1 MQSRRARSRGILPS
15 TRITPAAPSRCRCT
29 RRCCLS
35 RLSGFPPGVAGSD
48 LRAHFPK
55 VQCPVRAGT
64 SAAVRSASRPEEN
77 AMHKT
82 DPMRKLLR
90 RRFRGLWLS
99 ADFRKLWASLTIT
112 SFGAQITNLAL
123 PLTAAL
129 LLNATPM
136 QMGIL
141 VALETLPFALVSLH
155 AGVLLDRVR
164 KLPVIIVAD
173 IGRGI
178 ALLAIPIAAW
188 LGSLSIEILFAVGFL
203 CGVQNVVGGAA
214 YQVLLGQMA
223 GRKRL
228 VEANAKTA
236 LGETSAALIGP
247 GLAGGLI
254 HALTAPFAIALDAVT
269 FFVSALMLRRIVARN
284 DVPNPSAGAGIWN
297 EIGEGLKLVWQNRTL
312 WGLAW
317 LAGTW
322 QFLHHM
328 QIAVLIL
335 FATREIGL
343 SAGAIGV
350 AYAFGGLGCVL
361 ASMSAQRLSA
371 RFGIGPVIVHGLIL
385 TAFGWQA
392 FGLIGGAQW
401 MATLALGGAM
411 LVFDFGAVLYGINY
425 LALRQ
430 AITPDRLLGRMTA
443 TMRFVTVASAPLGS
457 LVGGALATGIGLR
470 ATLLTVGVLGLVL
483 SAAAV
488 LWSPVRRHHTL
499 PAPAAE

>member
-1 MQSRRARSRGILPS
+1 MTITDRLQTFFRR
-15 TRITPAAPSRCRCT
+15 T
-29 RRCCLS
+29 
-35 RLSGFPPGVAGSD
+35 
-48 LRAHFPK
+48 
-55 VQCPVRAGT
+55 
-64 SAAVRSASRPEEN
+64 
-77 AMHKT
+77 
-82 DPMRKLLR
+82 
-90 RRFRGLWLS
+90 FRGLWRS
-99 ADFRKLWASLTIT
+99 TDFRKLWVSLTIT

-141 VALETLPFALVSLH
+141 VALETLPFALFSLH

-173 IGRGI
+173 VGRGV
-178 ALLAIPIAAW
+178 ALLAIPITAW
-188 LGSLSIEILFAVGFL
+188 FGSLSIEILFAVGFL
-203 CGVQNVVGGAA
+203 CGAQNVVGGAA
-214 YQVLLGQMA
+214 YQVLLAQMA

-228 VEANAKTA
+228 VEANAKIA

-254 HALTAPFAIALDAVT
+254 GVLTAPFAVALDAIS
-269 FFVSALMLRRIVARN
+269 FFVSAMMLRRIVARN
-284 DVPNPSAGAGIWN
+284 DVPHPSAGAGMWS
-297 EIGEGLKLVWQNRTL
+297 EIGEGLKLVWENRTL

-335 FATREIGL
+335 FATRELGL

-350 AYAFGGLGCVL
+350 AYACGGLGCVL
-361 ASMSAQRLSA
+361 ASAAAQRLSA
-371 RFGIGPVIVHGLIL
+371 RLGIGPVLVHGLIL
-385 TAFGWQA
+385 TSFAWQA
-392 FGLIGGAQW
+392 FGLIGGPPW
-401 MATLALGGAM
+401 FATLALGAAM
-411 LVFDFGAVLYGINY
+411 LVFDFGAILWGINY
-425 LALRQ
+425 LSLRQ

-443 TMRFVTVASAPLGS
+443 TMRFFGVAAAPLGS

-470 ATLLTVGVLGLVL
+470 GTLLTVGVLGLLL

-488 LWSPVRRHHTL
+488 VWSPVRSHRTL
-499 PAPAAE
+499 PAPATE

>member
-1 MQSRRARSRGILPS
+1 MRK
-15 TRITPAAPSRCRCT
+15 THRITT
-29 RRCCLS
+29 
-35 RLSGFPPGVAGSD
+35 
-48 LRAHFPK
+48 
-55 VQCPVRAGT
+55 QI
-64 SAAVRSASRPEEN
+64 
-77 AMHKT
+77 
-82 DPMRKLLR
+82 R
-90 RRFRGLWLS
+90 RRFRGLWIS
-99 ADFRKLWASLTIT
+99 RDFRRLWASLTIT

-129 LLNATPM
+129 LLHASPM

-141 VALETLPFALVSLH
+141 IALETLPFALFSLH

-164 KLPVIIVAD
+164 KLPVVIASDV
-173 IGRGI
+173 GR
-178 ALLAIPIAAW
+178 ALALAAIPAFAW
-188 LGSLSIEILFAVGFL
+188 FGALSIELLFVVGFL

-214 YQVLLGQMA
+214 YQVLLAQMA

-254 HALTAPFAIALDAVT
+254 QALTAPFAIALDA
-269 FFVSALMLRRIVARN
+269 FSFLVSALMLRRIVARN
-284 DVPNPSAGAGIWN
+284 DVPNPSTGAGIWI

-350 AYAFGGLGCVL
+350 AYACGGLGCVL

-392 FGLIGGAQW
+392 FGLIAGAPW
-401 MATLALGGAM
+401 MATLALGASM
-411 LVFDFGAVLYGINY
+411 LIFDFGAVLYGINY

-443 TMRFVTVASAPLGS
+443 TMRFLTVTSAPLGS
-457 LVGGALATGIGLR
+457 LVGGALATAIGLR
-470 ATLLTVGVLGLVL
+470 GTLLTVGILGLVL
-483 SAAAV
+483 SGAGV
-488 LWSPVRRHHTL
+488 LWSPGRRVR
-499 PAPAAE
+499 